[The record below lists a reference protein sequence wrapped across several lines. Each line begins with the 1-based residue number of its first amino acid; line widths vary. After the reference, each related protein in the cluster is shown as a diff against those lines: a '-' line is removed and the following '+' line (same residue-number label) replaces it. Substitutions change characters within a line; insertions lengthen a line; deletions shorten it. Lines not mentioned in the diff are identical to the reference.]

1 MESSGISVEEALNE
15 VNRLIAL
22 RKPERE
28 WEREDVRQ
36 VIREGAPLSRSELSR
51 VLSMLLGRTIP
62 PSTVG
67 GWRQKVLG
75 T

>member
-22 RKPERE
+22 KKPERE
-28 WEREDVRQ
+28 WEREDVGK
-36 VIREGAPLSRSELSR
+36 VIREGASLSQSELSR

-67 GWRQKVLG
+67 GWAKKVLG